1 MTETTSQDNKPQ
13 APFDPVPLIAQELGL
28 PARGVAAVAQLLAE
42 NATVP
47 FIARYRKEVTGGLD
61 EVQIRD
67 IQEKRSYLIEL
78 EDRRVAILAEI
89 GKQGKLTPELAAKIV
104 ACMSKTALEDL
115 YLPYKPKRR
124 TRAMIAKERG
134 LEPLALKIL
143 AQEAGDPE
151 AEAAAFVDAAK
162 EVPSVQK
169 ALEGAR
175 DIVAEVLAESADA
188 LSNMIRDSFEYA
200 HDVTGV
206 RTTASEAWQLRAGVC
221 QDMAHVMIAM
231 CSSLG
236 IAARYVS
243 GHLVGDGASH
253 AWVEIADPAHGRVVA
268 IDPTHRRRTDLRYVT
283 TATGRDYRDVA
294 PTSGTY
300 RGEGA
305 RATLTV
311 RVAPRVLARPSR

>member
-1 MTETTSQDNKPQ
+1 MTASTSTRTAAARRRREVEALLHDERLDSLPADYDQAALLAAERAVYVLHQDVAYEYDRPVRDLRQRLMIVPRAQHGDQRRVTHRVRAAEVDTADLRMHRDQFGNALVQVAAPVVARAIRFESRAVLVRRAATTGDAGPRWRH
-13 APFDPVPLIAQELGL
+13 PVPSSTPLTEA
-28 PARGVAAVAQLLAE
+28 
-42 NATVP
+42 
-47 FIARYRKEVTGGLD
+47 D
-61 EVQIRD
+61 EAIRD
-67 IQEKRSYLIEL
+67 
-78 EDRRVAILAEI
+78 
-89 GKQGKLTPELAAKIV
+89 
-104 ACMSKTALEDL
+104 
-115 YLPYKPKRR
+115 
-124 TRAMIAKERG
+124 
-134 LEPLALKIL
+134 
-143 AQEAGDPE
+143 
-151 AEAAAFVDAAK
+151 AAASIGPV
-162 EVPSVQK
+162 
-169 ALEGAR
+169 R
-175 DIVAEVLAESADA
+175 DVAESADA

-311 RVAPRVLARPSR
+311 RKSIRLAELA